1 MQLFAC
7 PLCRAPLTQDSTTL
21 VCAQMHRF
29 DVAREG
35 YVNLFPAHHRRSRN
49 PGDEER
55 MVAARRRFLDAGH
68 YAPLYAA
75 FAATLASARPNA
87 TGASVDIGCGDGYF
101 TAALAAVGP
110 RIYGIDVSKAAIRA
124 AAKRHPSI
132 AFAVASSKRLPL
144 MDAAFDAATAILSP
158 IDADAVRVLA
168 NDGVLVRVSPGPGHL
183 RELRALVYADVRPHR
198 RAARELPG
206 LEHASDHLLE
216 FAFDTDPM
224 ARADLI
230 AMTPLLHRTREDQRL
245 RALASEHL
253 TIEASF
259 WIDVFRKRK

>member
-1 MQLFAC
+1 MSRVKATSIFSLRIIDARAIPATKSGWSRRGDDFSTRGTTH
-7 PLCRAPLTQDSTTL
+7 LCMPS
-21 VCAQMHRF
+21 
-29 DVAREG
+29 
-35 YVNLFPAHHRRSRN
+35 SRQ
-49 PGDEER
+49 R
-55 MVAARRRFLDAGH
+55 LS
-68 YAPLYAA
+68 
-75 FAATLASARPNA
+75 SARPNA

-144 MDAAFDAATAILSP
+144 MDAAFDAATAILAP

-168 NDGVLVRVSPGPGHL
+168 NDGVLVRVSPGPEHL

-206 LEHASDHLLE
+206 LEHAGEHLLE

-230 AMTPLLHRTREDQRL
+230 AMTPLLHRTREDQR
-245 RALASEHL
+245 RARLAREHL
-253 TIEASF
+253 TIEAGF
-259 WIDVFRKRK
+259 WIDVFRKRN